1 MSELDQA
8 RGLGL
13 GVADQDSS
21 DEVVALGFDM
31 IKTMVMPTITSFNI
45 EVLKLMVTFSDPKD
59 SRFVLTGATA
69 LTYQRVKYEG
79 FSSNP

>member
-8 RGLGL
+8 RGLAL

-31 IKTMVMPTITSFNI
+31 MKTMVMPTITSYNI
-45 EVLKLMVTFSDPKD
+45 EVLKLMVTFSW
-59 SRFVLTGATA
+59 L
-69 LTYQRVKYEG
+69 
-79 FSSNP
+79 